1 MLLTCLIATTIFAL
15 IFMLYFRKKNSE
27 AKLQINF
34 IDYKNINFYNE
45 ITVKLKNN
53 IIYRGEI
60 KERSL
65 IINLF
70 SFGKKMISQGQI
82 IIRNS
87 AQKLE
92 KSFKISLYKN
102 YTNDINIKINY
113 TNSKYYY
120 SEIIFYGEDLEKI
133 IESNDFNYNTFN
145 LKKRIRLV
153 ICNIGEK
160 ELIEIIEKNNRKK
173 SFNADIER
181 VINQSPKENLLI
193 NIFIGEKNSNILIFK
208 EENENL
214 KVPNKDE
221 RRLFED
227 FYNHIS
233 INKKIYS
240 QCSLFKRKIY
250 EKNTLFGTSMIDK
263 TDKEKNEIYI
273 SFLNQG
279 MNCLLENDIITKKD
293 KNFMLGYL
301 IFLIYLCDDRKFDK
315 QKINEIHF
323 LIREMASNGFDE
335 IEQIKMVIAYIIFSL
350 NYSYRFIIIFTDHLM
365 ENNSY
370 IEGFNFYE
378 KVIKELNE
386 ESEIM
391 LLYLQLNSGFSSEL
405 LNEIQCY
412 KLSMISIQEIK
423 SHLINNIPKYFFVY
437 FEDETDFIISDQRT
451 QILAFN
457 EEQLF
462 RLKGEELSKGN
473 KAMNVVIGTFHES
486 GHQKL
491 HMNIDVGAKL
501 SPMWYITKNYDLK
514 FQIDKK
520 KKKKA
525 GEAGKCV
532 DDYLYGYNI
541 NSGFLIKS
549 NNSYKLMKKELFVG
563 NLDLLNNKA
572 NEIVK
577 TFVDEYIKDG
587 ALELNDNQI
596 DVLENPFKQKKS
608 SGKYEYES
616 IIIDGIEYPC
626 GLDVDSY

>member
-1 MLLTCLIATTIFAL
+1 MLLTFLIATTMFVL
-15 IFMLYFRKKNSE
+15 IFMLYFGKKKLE

-34 IDYKNINFYNE
+34 IDYKNINFYNQIIVE
-45 ITVKLKNN
+45 LNNN
-53 IIYRGEI
+53 IIYRGKI

-82 IIRNS
+82 IIINS

-173 SFNADIER
+173 TLNADIER

-279 MNCLLENDIITKKD
+279 MNCLLENDIITKRD
-293 KNFMLGYL
+293 KKFMLGYL
-301 IFLIYLCDDRKFDK
+301 IFLIYLCDVRKLDK
-315 QKINEIHF
+315 QKMYEIHY
-323 LIREMASNGFDE
+323 LIGEMASNGFDE
-335 IEQIKMVIAYIIFSL
+335 IEQIKVVVAFAVFSL
-350 NYSYRFIIIFTDHLM
+350 NYSYRFSIRFTDDLW
-365 ENNSY
+365 
-370 IEGFNFYE
+370 
-378 KVIKELNE
+378 K
-386 ESEIM
+386 
-391 LLYLQLNSGFSSEL
+391 
-405 LNEIQCY
+405 
-412 KLSMISIQEIK
+412 
-423 SHLINNIPKYFFVY
+423 
-437 FEDETDFIISDQRT
+437 
-451 QILAFN
+451 
-457 EEQLF
+457 
-462 RLKGEELSKGN
+462 
-473 KAMNVVIGTFHES
+473 
-486 GHQKL
+486 
-491 HMNIDVGAKL
+491 
-501 SPMWYITKNYDLK
+501 ITH
-514 FQIDKK
+514 I
-520 KKKKA
+520 
-525 GEAGKCV
+525 
-532 DDYLYGYNI
+532 
-541 NSGFLIKS
+541 
-549 NNSYKLMKKELFVG
+549 
-563 NLDLLNNKA
+563 
-572 NEIVK
+572 
-577 TFVDEYIKDG
+577 
-587 ALELNDNQI
+587 
-596 DVLENPFKQKKS
+596 
-608 SGKYEYES
+608 
-616 IIIDGIEYPC
+616 
-626 GLDVDSY
+626 

>member
-1 MLLTCLIATTIFAL
+1 MLLTYLIATTIFAL

-34 IDYKNINFYNE
+34 IDYKNINFYNQIIVE
-45 ITVKLKNN
+45 LNNN
-53 IIYRGEI
+53 IIYRGKI

-82 IIRNS
+82 IIINS

-133 IESNDFNYNTFN
+133 IESNDFNYNYNTFN

-193 NIFIGEKNSNILIFK
+193 NIFIGVKNSNILIFK

-227 FYNHIS
+227 FYNHIN
-233 INKKIYS
+233 INKIYS

-263 TDKEKNEIYI
+263 TDKEKNGIYI

-279 MNCLLENDIITKKD
+279 MNCLLENEIITKKD

-301 IFLIYLCDDRKFDK
+301 IFLIYLCDDRKLVKPIID
-315 QKINEIHF
+315 EIHY

-335 IEQIKMVIAYIIFSL
+335 IEQIKMVIAYTIFSL
-350 NYSYRFIIIFTDHLM
+350 NYSYRFSIRFTDHLM

-391 LLYLQLNSGFSSEL
+391 LLYLQLNSGFGSEL

-437 FEDETDFIISDQRT
+437 F
-451 QILAFN
+451 
-457 EEQLF
+457 
-462 RLKGEELSKGN
+462 
-473 KAMNVVIGTFHES
+473 
-486 GHQKL
+486 
-491 HMNIDVGAKL
+491 
-501 SPMWYITKNYDLK
+501 
-514 FQIDKK
+514 
-520 KKKKA
+520 
-525 GEAGKCV
+525 
-532 DDYLYGYNI
+532 
-541 NSGFLIKS
+541 
-549 NNSYKLMKKELFVG
+549 
-563 NLDLLNNKA
+563 
-572 NEIVK
+572 
-577 TFVDEYIKDG
+577 
-587 ALELNDNQI
+587 
-596 DVLENPFKQKKS
+596 
-608 SGKYEYES
+608 
-616 IIIDGIEYPC
+616 
-626 GLDVDSY
+626 